1 MKRFVRVLSEA
12 QERLKIPEPSRT
24 QVLLEMASDLED
36 SYQFH
41 LSQGCDKAEAAQ
53 RAEEA
58 FGTSDEALKHLSR
71 IHETNLGGMQNRL
84 SGQVGRPWEK
94 VLLLAIVAFE
104 ILAAAK
110 IVSHEAFSM
119 FLSPFTWPIA
129 GLALAALVFTA
140 WKLYQIFFN
149 SGSDVRQIRSGL
161 GALLFFACAS
171 LAVSGCGFLFHLQRF
186 FRLNYETAP
195 ESLFMNFAG
204 WMATISFMMT
214 LGLLLAMLTALI
226 WFVLF
231 NLAARSERRE
241 IEALLEAGF

>member
-1 MKRFVRVLSEA
+1 MKRFARVLGEA
-12 QERLKIPEPSRT
+12 HDQLKIPEPSRT
-24 QVLLEMASDLED
+24 RVLLEMASDLED

-41 LSQGCDKAEAAQ
+41 LSQGCDETEATH

-58 FGTSDEALKHLSR
+58 FGTSEEALKHLTR
-71 IHETNLGGMQNRL
+71 IHESGLGGMQNRL
-84 SGQVGRPWEK
+84 SGQIGRPWEK

-129 GLALAALVFTA
+129 GIALAALAFTA
-140 WKLYQIFFN
+140 WKLYQIFVN
-149 SGSDVRQIRSGL
+149 SGPDVRQIRSGL
-161 GALLFFACAS
+161 GVLLFFAGAS
-171 LAVSGCGFLFHLQRF
+171 LAVTWCGFLFHIQRF

-214 LGLLLAMLTALI
+214 LGLLVAMLTALI

-231 NLAARSERRE
+231 SLAVRSERRE
-241 IEALLEAGF
+241 VETLLEAAI

>member
-1 MKRFVRVLSEA
+1 MKRFARVLGEA
-12 QERLKIPEPSRT
+12 HDQLKIPEPSRT
-24 QVLLEMASDLED
+24 RVLLEMASDLED

-41 LSQGCDKAEAAQ
+41 LSQGCDETEAAQ

-58 FGTSDEALKHLSR
+58 FGTSEEALKHLTR
-71 IHETNLGGMQNRL
+71 IHESGLGGMQNRL
-84 SGQVGRPWEK
+84 SGQIGRPWEK

-104 ILAAAK
+104 IFVVVK
-110 IVSHEAFSM
+110 IVSHEAFFM
-119 FLSPFTWPIA
+119 FLSPFLWPIA
-129 GLALAALVFTA
+129 GLALAALVLTA
-140 WKLYQIFFN
+140 WKLYQIFLQTDP
-149 SGSDVRQIRSGL
+149 DVRQIREGL
-161 GALLFFACAS
+161 AALLFFAGAS
-171 LAVSGCGFLFHLQRF
+171 LAVTWCGFLFHIQRF

-214 LGLLLAMLTALI
+214 LGLLVAMLTAMI

-241 IEALLEAGF
+241 VETLLEATV

>member
-12 QERLKIPEPSRT
+12 QERLRVPEPSRT

-41 LSQGCDKAEAAQ
+41 LSQGCDEAEAAQ

-71 IHETNLGGMQNRL
+71 IHETSLGGMQNRL

-104 ILAAAK
+104 IFAAVK
-110 IVSHEAFSM
+110 IVSHKAFFM
-119 FLSPFTWPIA
+119 FLSPFLWPIA
-129 GLALAALVFTA
+129 GLTLAALVLTA
-140 WKLYQIFFN
+140 WKLYQIFFRKDP
-149 SGSDVRQIRSGL
+149 DVRQIREGL
-161 GALLFFACAS
+161 GALLFFAGAS
-171 LAVSGCGFLFHLQRF
+171 VAVTGCGFLFHIQRF
-186 FRLNYETAP
+186 FRLNYEMAP

-204 WMATISFMMT
+204 WMATISFMMI

-226 WFVLF
+226 WFVLI
-231 NLAARSERRE
+231 NLATRSERRE
-241 IEALLEAGF
+241 VEALLKAEV